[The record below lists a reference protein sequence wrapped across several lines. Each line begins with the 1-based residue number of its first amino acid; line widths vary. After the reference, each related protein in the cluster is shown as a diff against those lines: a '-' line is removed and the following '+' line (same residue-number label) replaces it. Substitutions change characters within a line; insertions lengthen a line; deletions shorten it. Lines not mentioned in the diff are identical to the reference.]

1 MPSKRREWGGNP
13 AKNIPEIDD
22 KARPN
27 RWQSVVALEKKGKP
41 ALEYLVS
48 ALEDETN
55 WVRYAAAEILGL
67 SVSSAVSTTSLVHC
81 RTLTLTKICYFGCS
95 WKTGE
100 FKDLIVQNAARIT
113 DM

>member
-1 MPSKRREWGGNP
+1 MEGMGGNP

-22 KARPN
+22 KARPD

-48 ALEDETN
+48 ALEDEAN
-55 WVRYAAAEILGL
+55 WVRYAAAEVLGI
-67 SVSSAVSTTSLVHC
+67 SVPGAVSTTSLVHC
-81 RTLTLTKICYFGCS
+81 RTPAMTKICIYGSS

-100 FKDLIVQNAARIT
+100 SKDP
-113 DM
+113 